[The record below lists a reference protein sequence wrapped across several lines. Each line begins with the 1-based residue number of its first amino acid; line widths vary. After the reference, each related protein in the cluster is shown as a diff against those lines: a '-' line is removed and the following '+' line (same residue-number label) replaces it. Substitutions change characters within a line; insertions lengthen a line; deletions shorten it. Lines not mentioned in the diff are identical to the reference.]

1 MLTFRRRS
9 DPLLVTVDAAT
20 AAVVSFGAYQAR
32 FAGQTALEPGHGHRY
47 QVASL
52 GVVLSWV
59 LIARSTGLYRRGSV
73 RPGSSNVR
81 PAATAAVLVG
91 VALLLAQLTAFHGD
105 LSLGWIGLV
114 VLGLGLGGVLS
125 RALMRRTRRLL
136 VPLGLAL
143 ERYAVLGAGA
153 SAQRVVD
160 ELAAAKRA
168 FFSIVTTLPPELDD
182 EALLAELRAL
192 RIDGLVVPSGQVD
205 RGVTLRARLADM
217 GVDVVPAPRVE
228 EP

>member
-9 DPLLVTVDAAT
+9 DPLLVTVDGAT
-20 AAVVSFGAYQAR
+20 AAVVALGAYQVRLA
-32 FAGQTALEPGHGHRY
+32 AEAALPGDADRY
-47 QVASL
+47 RVASL
-52 GVVLSWV
+52 GVVISWV

-73 RPGSSNVR
+73 RPGSSNIR

-105 LSLGWIGLV
+105 LSLWWIGLV
-114 VLGLGLGGVLS
+114 VLGLALGGVLS

-143 ERYAVLGAGA
+143 ERYAVLGAGPTA
-153 SAQRVVD
+153 ERVVE
-160 ELAAAKRA
+160 ELSGAKRP
-168 FFSIVTTLPPELDD
+168 FFTVVTTLPPELDD
-182 EALLAELRAL
+182 EALLAQLRAL
-192 RIDGLVVPSGQVD
+192 RIDGLVVPGGQAQ
-205 RGVTLRARLADM
+205 RGVSLRARLADM

-228 EP
+228 ET

>member
-20 AAVVSFGAYQAR
+20 AAVVALGAYQAR
-32 FAGQTALEPGHGHRY
+32 FAVESTVPAGSADRY
-47 QVASL
+47 RVASL

-91 VALLLAQLTAFHGD
+91 VALLLAQVTAFHGD

-114 VLGLGLGGVLS
+114 VVGLALGGVLS
-125 RALMRRTRRLL
+125 RALMRRTRRVL

-143 ERYAVLGAGA
+143 ERYAVLAAGA
-153 SAQRVVD
+153 TAQRVID
-160 ELAAAKRA
+160 DLAAAKRP
-168 FFSIVTTLPPELDD
+168 FFTVVTTLPPELDD
-182 EALLAELRAL
+182 DALLAQLRAL
-192 RIDGLVVPSGQVD
+192 RIDGLVVPSGQAQ
-205 RGVTLRARLADM
+205 RGVQLRARLADM
-217 GVDVVPAPRVE
+217 GVDVVPVPPAGTT
-228 EP
+228 